1 MYQAFKRRGNHVEL
15 LPESPIFKTLED
27 AITWASEFF
36 KANASRFQHG
46 LEAIEVKRVPRDALT
61 GSRLSIVQ
69 RDRDSDHLSNSVS
82 DPQRSRLNCRVY

>member
-1 MYQAFKRRGNHVEL
+1 MYQVFKRRGNHVEL

-46 LEAIEVKRVPRDALT
+46 LEAIEVKRVPQDALRN
-61 GSRLSIVQ
+61 SRLSIV
-69 RDRDSDHLSNSVS
+69 RRDSNSDRMSNSLLQS
-82 DPQRSRLNCRVY
+82 DFTR